1 MKTPTRVRSLLGFSA
16 LVIVGLGTLPVV
28 VGNAAASRAATAYH
42 RQHLILEDDLR
53 SAAGRGYTAR
63 DLSPIITR
71 LKAVDSAQEP
81 WWIPGRSGFYEHE
94 TADVS
99 QLSRDLKTLEQKVFT
114 RVQTSAAQHTR
125 SAGSTIDE
133 DRGLAA
139 ADPDLEALEKRLND
153 VAAAQ
158 SSARTL
164 ADFRTVDDQ
173 ALAVARDAGLLAIQ
187 LTQESAE
194 IQRAAASLLAQTGA
208 NLDAV
213 RKAGDDA
220 VAAGRNE
227 ATIAAY
233 VNKPGPF
240 KNLADVNRA
249 YSRLEKFAGQV
260 GSSDLDQAANAAAAV
275 QRFTGAIH
283 SALMSGLPSKAIL
296 ISHTGQELWAYQDGK
311 LVQDTLVTTGRP
323 ALPTD
328 VGPMKVLS
336 KSSPWTM
343 HSPWPPGSPAWY
355 PDTVVQMVLWFT
367 NTGEGLHDA
376 YWQGCCW
383 GPGSQYGPNASH
395 GCIHVPFGSEQ
406 FLFHWAD
413 VGTPVI
419 VYPGDGT
426 PVGNQMNQIS
436 TDEQGNPLGGPGVPR
451 GI

>member
-1 MKTPTRVRSLLGFSA
+1 MKTLTRVRSLMVVSA
-16 LVIVGLGTLPVV
+16 VAIVGLGTLPVV

-42 RQHLILEDDLR
+42 RQHRVLERDLR
-53 SAAGRGYTAR
+53 SAAGQGYTVR
-63 DLSPIITR
+63 DLSPITTR

-99 QLSRDLKTLEQKVFT
+99 KLSRDLKTLEQKVFT
-114 RVQTSAAQHTR
+114 SVQTGAAHHIRT
-125 SAGSTIDE
+125 AASTIAE
-133 DRGLAA
+133 DRRLAA
-139 ADPDLEALEKRLND
+139 ADPDLEALHKRLND

-164 ADFRTVDDQ
+164 SDFRAVDDQ

-220 VAAGRNE
+220 VAAARNE
-227 ATIAAY
+227 STIAAY
-233 VNKPGPF
+233 MNKPGPF
-240 KNLADVNRA
+240 KNLPDVNRA

-260 GSSDLDQAANAAAAV
+260 GSSDLEQAAGAAAAV
-275 QRFTGAIH
+275 QRFAGEIH
-283 SALMSGLPSKAIL
+283 SALLSGLPSKAIL
-296 ISHTGQELWAYQDGK
+296 ISYTGQELWAYQDGR

-328 VGPMKVLS
+328 IGPMKVLS

-383 GPGSQYGPNASH
+383 GPGSQYGPSASH

-426 PVGNQMNQIS
+426 PVSNQMDQIS
-436 TDEQGNPLGGPGVPR
+436 TDDQGNPLGGPGVPR